1 MLASNQTIEL
11 KRASI
16 RIQGETPLLCK
27 TLRPMGRDRWGFTTD
42 GIFSALMTIAG
53 HPLRGLVAIEGAGL
67 IEIQAND
74 PTVRTDWVSDP
85 VQQTVARHEFFPWEM
100 VIRLRYDAARIKL
113 DDLVGMFE
121 RAGFEV
127 GLGSH
132 RPACSGSFGTF
143 TVRNVVDLSDAHG
156 EETGQRELRWPDEQ
170 RKTAR

>member
-1 MLASNQTIEL
+1 MLAANQTIEL

-42 GIFSALMTIAG
+42 GIFSALMTVAG

-67 IEIQAND
+67 VEICADD
-74 PTVRTDWVSDP
+74 PTLRTDWVSDP
-85 VQQTVARHEFFPWEM
+85 AQQTVARHEFFPWEM
-100 VIRLRYDAARIKL
+100 LIRLRYDAARIKL
-113 DDLVGMFE
+113 DDLVSLFE
-121 RAGFEV
+121 RAGFQV

-143 TVRNVVDLSDAHG
+143 TVRNVMDLSDAG
-156 EETGQRELRWPDEQ
+156 REAQTQQSLRWPDEQ
-170 RKTAR
+170 RKMAR